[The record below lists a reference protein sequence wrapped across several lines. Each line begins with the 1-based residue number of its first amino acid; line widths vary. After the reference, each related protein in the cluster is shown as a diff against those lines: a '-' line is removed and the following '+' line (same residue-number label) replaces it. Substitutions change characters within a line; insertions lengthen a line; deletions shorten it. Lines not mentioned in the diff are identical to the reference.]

1 MTPHSHDHHHGH
13 GDDAHTHGPHGG
25 AAHHDHAHAPAAP
38 GDAPQAPTR
47 SLLMAS
53 STQRVLGA
61 LGLIALLWMAV
72 GWAVLS
78 GD

>member
-1 MTPHSHDHHHGH
+1 MTRHHAAGHGHDEGH
-13 GDDAHTHGPHGG
+13 GDG
-25 AAHHDHAHAPAAP
+25 HAHAHADAHPHAHPTPPASAPAA
-38 GDAPQAPTR
+38 GR

-53 STQRVLGA
+53 SLQRVLGA

-72 GWAVLS
+72 AWAVLS

>member
-1 MTPHSHDHHHGH
+1 MSDKPSGHDHHG
-13 GDDAHTHGPHGG
+13 HTHGHTHGHAHGDHAGPHHTAGHG
-25 AAHHDHAHAPAAP
+25 HAHAPP
-38 GDAPQAPTR
+38 VSTR

-53 STQRVLGA
+53 SAQRVLGA

-72 GWAVLS
+72 AWAVLS